1 MSLPNPAFVYPFT
14 NTLSSFPMIVAILA
28 ISSLNIVVLSL
39 KINLSIGSSLKSFIT
54 IELLE
59 LSFIVK
65 FPLLS
70 LYINSKSFKLCSLN
84 QMVSVVVF

>member
-1 MSLPNPAFVYPFT
+1 
-14 NTLSSFPMIVAILA
+14 MIVAILA
-28 ISSLNIVVLSL
+28 ISSLSIVVLSL
-39 KINLSIGSSLKSFIT
+39 KINLSIESFLKSFIT
-54 IELLE
+54 MELFE

-84 QMVSVVVF
+84 QMVSVVIFELSLFIMVSFPKLE